1 MESENI
7 EPLDALHPFCFACHS
22 GVPCFNECCR
32 DLNQFLTPY
41 DVVRLKAHFK
51 LSSAE
56 FLAAYTTRHIGPQTG
71 LPVVTITPADRFTRM
86 CPFVTAAGCR
96 VYQNRPSSCRMYP
109 LIRVVRR
116 ARADGG
122 KTIQY
127 ALLHEPHCKGFDQ
140 PRQLTAEEWMDS
152 QGLGLYNQYN
162 DLMMDIISLKNQY
175 MPSPLTGSAQ
185 KLFYTLLYDIDALK
199 DDSSPPELAGVDI
212 PAAQRKDD
220 AALLEGCMDYLKT
233 YITARQPE

>member
-1 MESENI
+1 MLPGSQ
-7 EPLDALHPFCFACHS
+7 PVFD
-22 GVPCFNECCR
+22 
-32 DLNQFLTPY
+32 PY

-122 KTIQY
+122 KQFSMPFCMNLI
-127 ALLHEPHCKGFDQ
+127 A
-140 PRQLTAEEWMDS
+140 R
-152 QGLGLYNQYN
+152 
-162 DLMMDIISLKNQY
+162 DLIS
-175 MPSPLTGSAQ
+175 PGS
-185 KLFYTLLYDIDALK
+185 
-199 DDSSPPELAGVDI
+199 
-212 PAAQRKDD
+212 
-220 AALLEGCMDYLKT
+220 
-233 YITARQPE
+233 